1 MMGVC
6 KVRTFDQIIL
16 ELRAVCRHRFDSDNW
31 HTEEIVPAMINAAA
45 RIYVAELQNES
56 SKFQSLSCDILKN
69 CESSSC
75 GTERKTYKVVDMD
88 MLERSLREH
97 LADFR
102 LEREQLRR
110 ENENLRNQLE
120 QISKVN
126 SSNTSNEVKCGFIE
140 CPHCGKLIDN

>member
-1 MMGVC
+1 M
-6 KVRTFDQIIL
+6 RTLDQIIS
-16 ELRAVCRHRFDSDNW
+16 ELRAACCHRFDVDNW
-31 HTEEIVPAMINAAA
+31 NTEGIVTSMINAAA

-56 SKFQSLSCDILKN
+56 SKFQSLSCDILRS

-75 GTERKTYKVVDMD
+75 GTERKTYKAVDMD

-102 LEREQLRR
+102 SEREQLRR

-120 QISKVN
+120 QISKAN
-126 SSNTSNEVKCGFIE
+126 SSNTSNQVKCGFTE